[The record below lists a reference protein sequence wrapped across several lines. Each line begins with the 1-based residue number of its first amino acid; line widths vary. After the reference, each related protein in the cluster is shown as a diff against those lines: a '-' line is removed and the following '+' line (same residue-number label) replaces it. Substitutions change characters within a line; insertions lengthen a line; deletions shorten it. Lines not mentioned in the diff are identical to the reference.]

1 MGTHPIFES
10 DFDCLTDYLQMSD
23 NEEAQK
29 AEEQLSENEKEE
41 SKLDNLLSRNYY
53 SLTPANDLNPSD
65 ENSIIPVTELGFT
78 ADEESFMDQGE
89 GKLKITVGNPEK
101 SQTPM
106 ESFITYEVKTETDRI
121 EYSVQQ
127 STIRRRYQDFVWLK
141 TKFEENHPGCIIPP
155 LPSKQAVKGVLDRFS
170 VEFVTKRCSG
180 LNKFLSRVAEH
191 PKLTKSKALK
201 SFLTLSSTDFTIMR
215 KNDTGGVASRLL
227 GLKTIQLSSP
237 KNIKPEWA
245 SLLER
250 QDQLS
255 HKMKLLE
262 TNTEKLSFETIQFKE
277 DLDQILPTLNNWEKA
292 EQKEEFTQAIS
303 KLRETSANC
312 STCCEKFSQE
322 LNDEVS
328 PSFREYGLYCD
339 SIKGL
344 LKRRDAHQVEHE
356 SFGDIVQ
363 SKQADETSVRLGKF
377 SISGLIS
384 GNTEQA
390 KQERLAKLE
399 VEIREFQAAT
409 SIAAENL
416 EKLEA
421 ASKQEFE
428 RYEYNRAID
437 LAEAFHKLAARTA
450 VYHEESANAW
460 RSATSVDLGE

>member
-1 MGTHPIFES
+1 MNIINLF
-10 DFDCLTDYLQMSD
+10 LV
-23 NEEAQK
+23 
-29 AEEQLSENEKEE
+29 KEE
-41 SKLDNLLSRNYY
+41 SKLSSLLSRNYY
-53 SLTPANDLNPSD
+53 TIAHDLNPTD
-65 ENSIIPVTELGFT
+65 EKSEDKKLPDKKEKEMLFTCDELN
-78 ADEESFMDQGE
+78 FMDSGN
-89 GKLKITVGNPEK
+89 GKLTITVGSPEK
-101 SQTPM
+101 AQTPM
-106 ESFITYEVKTETDRI
+106 ESYITYEVKTETDRV

-141 TKFEENHPGCIIPP
+141 QKFEENHPGVIIPP

-215 KNDTGGVASRLL
+215 KNDSGGLSSKLL

-262 TNTEKLSFETIQFKE
+262 TNTDKLSFETIQFKE